1 MSRQVSSQYDS
12 KQSNGDPASPSRRQ
26 QEYVNTGYQH
36 WMQVRQQWRNAP
48 ATSPPSPSRSHRPV
62 NAGEILDR
70 LTHSQSHPVHLPYS
84 VPLPTMVEILMEIW
98 EADGLYG

>member
-1 MSRQVSSQYDS
+1 MAMSRQVSSQYDS
-12 KQSNGDPASPSRRQ
+12 KQSSSPSRRQ

-36 WMQVRQQWRNAP
+36 WMETRQQWRNAP
-48 ATSPPSPSRSHRPV
+48 STSPPSPSRSSQRPV
-62 NAGEILDR
+62 NASEILDR
-70 LTHSQSHPVHLPYS
+70 LTHSQTHPVHLPYP